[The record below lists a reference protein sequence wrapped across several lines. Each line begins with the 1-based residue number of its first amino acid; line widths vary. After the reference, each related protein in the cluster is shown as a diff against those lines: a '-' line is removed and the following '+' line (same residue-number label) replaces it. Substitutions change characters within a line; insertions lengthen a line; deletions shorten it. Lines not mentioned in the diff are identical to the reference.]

1 MVALLLVEYGQ
12 QKQSVRRWPFLRLDN
27 NNLIQ
32 VYSFVKK
39 VSYVKYQQISAVPS
53 TPGYWGAFAR
63 LVSPEGEAFANFSL
77 HGGWAFANPGATPS
91 FWHARSFLSEYKYK
105 GNFTGKTSRLAAP
118 ICQGRETIEEG
129 CKGMWLILCMHF
141 FIAFQASWITW

>member
-39 VSYVKYQQISAVPS
+39 VSYIKYQQIPAVPS
-53 TPGYWGAFAR
+53 PPPATAGHLPGLSVPGVRHLQIFRCTGAGLLLTPGPPRAFDTNE
-63 LVSPEGEAFANFSL
+63 VSYQNI
-77 HGGWAFANPGATPS
+77 NT
-91 FWHARSFLSEYKYK
+91 K
-105 GNFTGKTSRLAAP
+105 GTLLEKQADWR

-141 FIAFQASWITW
+141 FIAF